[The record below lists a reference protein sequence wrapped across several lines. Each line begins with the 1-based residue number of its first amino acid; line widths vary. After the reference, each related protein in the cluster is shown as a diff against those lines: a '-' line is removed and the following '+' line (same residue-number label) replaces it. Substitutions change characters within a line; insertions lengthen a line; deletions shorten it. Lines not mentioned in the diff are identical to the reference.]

1 VWLRKSKQPASR
13 EELVVKLDSLR
24 PEAGGTSGV
33 TCELLPEEVTGVIGL
48 ALERL
53 QAGAEDGGATLRAA
67 TERLLD
73 ETTATRALAIRLS
86 QPPPQKR

>member
-1 VWLRKSKQPASR
+1 VWLRRSKPPTSR
-13 EELVVKLDSLR
+13 EELVVKLDSLS

-33 TCELLPEEVTGVIGL
+33 TCELLQEEVTGVIDL

-53 QAGAEDGGATLRAA
+53 QVGAEDGGAALRAA
-67 TERLLD
+67 TERLLG

-86 QPPPQKR
+86 KPPPPQQ